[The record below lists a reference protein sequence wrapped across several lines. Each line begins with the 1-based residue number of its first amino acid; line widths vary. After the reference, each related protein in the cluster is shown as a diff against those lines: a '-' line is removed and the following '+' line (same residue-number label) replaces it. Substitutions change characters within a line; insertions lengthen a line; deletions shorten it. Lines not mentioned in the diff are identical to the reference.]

1 MKLSVYCECIS
12 KVNNLDI
19 FYVLYLIEND
29 SSIVEKSIAKVK
41 AWQEKIA
48 GGSDEEEDNSQR
60 PGIGTVHRR
69 LECELLIAVEQNKY
83 IFYFTS

>member
-1 MKLSVYCECIS
+1 MCMKLSVYCECNS

-60 PGIGTVHRR
+60 PGIGTVHRH
-69 LECELLIAVEQNKY
+69 LECELSIAVE
-83 IFYFTS
+83 